1 MKKEMEEII
10 RENYGDIYK
19 YCFRHL
25 NRKGEA
31 EDMTG
36 NTGKSKIICTSSPAT
51 R

>member
-31 EDMTG
+31 EDMKAQRAAG
-36 NTGKSKIICTSSPAT
+36 QGG
-51 R
+51 RRG